1 MLFHIITSSKHRKSF
16 EFLVYLLT
24 FTFIL
29 TFNGCFTTYK
39 ETVKAENY
47 KTKPEY
53 EIVNV
58 IMKNGL
64 VINLRNKQARY
75 YSKYE
80 DKKNVILYLSIGD
93 TTKLPGEVF
102 KYAYKKN
109 IIELKDVLSV
119 TIEKEEAQVGL
130 TILATL
136 GMIVGALALIA
147 LIVIATKE
155 SCPFIYSFDGEKY
168 IFDGEPYGG
177 AIAEGLKKTDYS
189 RLEHL
194 KPIDGKYKLLMRN
207 EADETQYT
215 DEMKLL
221 VIDHPMNTEVAP
233 DVNGN
238 MTVFNRVFPPISV
251 TDENG
256 KDITAFFSNRDNIQW
271 QSDMPIDTGY
281 AGKNLKHDLI
291 LKFPKPVDAK
301 KVKLLINAGTAL
313 WGGYMIKGMLNLRG
327 NKVDKWYEN
336 INNKGT
342 ELLRLYQF
350 IEREELYVLKANVLE
365 NDRWITKGLVTAG
378 GPFIDEDRI
387 VELNIENVT
396 GDSLY
401 INFSPPFGF
410 WKFDFAGVIYEST
423 IAAEVKELPISYAI
437 DQEGTDLTKALNKI
451 DGKYYIMPD
460 STYTAN
466 INFEA
471 TAQKENTSRSL
482 FLKTN
487 GYYDIHLKKD
497 KPEQTELIEKI
508 LNTPGLILEISV
520 KEYVKHLR
528 SLGLLDK

>member
-1 MLFHIITSSKHRKSF
+1 M
-16 EFLVYLLT
+16 
-24 FTFIL
+24 
-29 TFNGCFTTYK
+29 NGCVTTYK
-39 ETVKAENY
+39 ESVKTENF
-47 KTKPEY
+47 KGKPEY

-64 VINLRNKQARY
+64 VINLRNKFARY
-75 YSKYE
+75 FSSYE
-80 DKKNVILYLSIGD
+80 DKKNVILYVTAGD
-93 TTKLPGEVF
+93 TTKLPGEEF

-109 IIELKDVLSV
+109 IIDLKDVMSV
-119 TIEKEEAQVGL
+119 TIEKEEVNVGL

-136 GMIVGALALIA
+136 GIIVGVLALIA
-147 LIVIATKE
+147 VIVAVTKE

-168 IFDGEPYGG
+168 VFDGEPYGG

-194 KPIDGKYKLLMRN
+194 KPVDGKYKILMRN

-221 VIDHPMNTEVAP
+221 VIDHPINTEVAP

-238 MTVFNRVFPPISV
+238 MTVFNNVFPPLSV

-256 KDITAFFSNRDNIQW
+256 KDITTFFNLRDNIQW
-271 QSDMPIDTGY
+271 QTDMPNDTGFV
-281 AGKNLKHDLI
+281 GKKLKHDLI
-291 LKFPKPVDAK
+291 LKFPKPIDAK
-301 KVKLLINAGTAL
+301 KVKLLVNAGTAL

-342 ELLRLYQF
+342 ELLKLYEF
-350 IEREELYVLKANVLE
+350 IEREELYVLKVNVLE
-365 NDRWITKGLVTAG
+365 SDKWITKGLISAG

-396 GDSLY
+396 GDSIY
-401 INFSPPFGF
+401 IKLSPPFGY
-410 WKFDFAGVIYEST
+410 WKFDYAGVIYEST
-423 IAAEVKELPISYAI
+423 IPAEVIELPISYAI
-437 DQEGTDLTKALNKI
+437 DQEGTDLTTALSKI
-451 DGKYYIMPD
+451 DGKYYSMPD
-460 STYTAN
+460 STCTAN

-471 TAQKENTSRSL
+471 IPQKEKTNRSL
-482 FLKTN
+482 FLKTT

-508 LNTPGLILEISV
+508 LSTPGLILEISM
-520 KEYVKHLR
+520 KEYVKQLR